1 MSKIFEPLP
10 REGGIIG
17 WLHRFVPRLEE
28 ELNQLRK
35 LIPDKAPTHD
45 EIREALLNDPDFKY
59 AMYRYFKQ
67 REEREN
73 EVP

>member
-1 MSKIFEPLP
+1 MKIFDPLP

-28 ELNQLRK
+28 ELEQLRK
-35 LIPDKAPTHD
+35 LIPGKAPSKD
-45 EIREALLNDPDFKY
+45 QIREELLNDPDFLDSL
-59 AMYRYFKQ
+59 YRYIKR
-67 REEREN
+67 REERKN

>member
-1 MSKIFEPLP
+1 MSRIFDPMP

-28 ELNQLRK
+28 ELRAIRN
-35 LIPDKAPTHD
+35 LIPGKAPTHD
-45 EIREALLNDPDFKY
+45 EIREELLNDPDFKD
-59 AMYRYFKQ
+59 AMYRHIKQ

-73 EVP
+73 G